1 MMGAV
6 HKYSFRILKKIVSV
20 FLKRFANLNFNKIKT
35 VSHMRCADLKT
46 VLKENVIIQFRMKI
60 IMHLKE
66 STVLLIKE

>member
-6 HKYSFRILKKIVSV
+6 HRYSFRVLRKIVSV
-20 FLKRFANLNFNKIKT
+20 FLKRFANLDFIKIKT

-46 VLKENVIIQFRMKI
+46 VLKENVMIQFRMKI

-66 STVLLIKE
+66 SMVLLIEE